1 MQTDN
6 NWGILGHEW
15 AVDLLGGHLAN
26 NRIRHAYLITGPQG
40 VGRRTLALRVS
51 QGLNC
56 KEPVAAG
63 KPCLACH
70 TCQRIERMQHPDLY
84 VVEAEEAG
92 GTLKVDQVRELQRG
106 LSLAPYEAPY
116 KIALLLRFEEAN
128 PNAANALLKTLEEP
142 PAQVILFVTAQ
153 DTETLLPTIVSRC
166 EVLRLRPV
174 PLDQLIQG
182 IHEIWD
188 IPAEEAK
195 LLAHLANGRPGFA
208 QWLSSNPEYRE
219 QRSAWLEEHQ
229 QLLSAK
235 RTERFRYADN
245 LAKDKTEFIQVL
257 QTWLSLWRD
266 VMLKVSGAKTP
277 ITNLDCENIVND
289 LANRL
294 NLETAKQMVSNLEQT
309 LSRLQRHTNNRL
321 TAEVLLLNFPIIT

>member
-1 MQTDN
+1 
-6 NWGILGHEW
+6 
-15 AVDLLGGHLAN
+15 
-26 NRIRHAYLITGPQG
+26 
-40 VGRRTLALRVS
+40 
-51 QGLNC
+51 
-56 KEPVAAG
+56 
-63 KPCLACH
+63 
-70 TCQRIERMQHPDLY
+70 MQHPDLL
-84 VVEAEEAG
+84 VVGAEEAG

-166 EVLRLRPV
+166 EVIRLRPI
-174 PLDQLIQG
+174 PLEQLTRGIQ
-182 IHEIWD
+182 EKWD
-188 IPAEEAK
+188 IPEDEAK

-208 QWLSSNPEYRE
+208 QWLSANPEYRE

-229 QLLSAK
+229 HLLSAK
-235 RTERFRYADN
+235 RTERFHYAEN
-245 LAKDKTEFIQVL
+245 LAKDRTEFIQVL

-266 VMLKVSGAKTP
+266 VMLKASGAQTP
-277 ITNLDCENIVND
+277 ITNLDYENIIND

-294 NLETAKQMVSNLEQT
+294 NLVTTIQMVSNLEKT
-309 LSRLQRHTNNRL
+309 MSRLQRHTNNRL
-321 TAEVLLLNFPIIT
+321 TAEVLLLNLPFIS